1 MSFDRVE
8 AVRKFFK
15 NLSEFPKTFWGS
27 FIRHDKPTSDR
38 ARSQVIFGNFFLHTI
53 STRIHR
59 YSLRPTFTFGLG
71 VIAAS
76 SFMILLVTG
85 ILLMIYYKP
94 SVELA
99 YDSIKDIQ
107 FIVPGGR
114 FIRNVHRWA
123 TNVMIVSVF
132 LHMARVFYT
141 AAYKHHRAF
150 NWVLGI
156 ILLILT
162 LLLSFTGYLLPWD
175 QLAYWAVTIATN
187 IAASANELTDALNL
201 TQYFDV
207 GRLMKILLL
216 GSEEIGQDAMTRF
229 YWMHCIILPFA
240 MVMVLGVHMWRVR
253 KDGGLARPDNLTE
266 EDLQGTP
273 KDPLSDNVFTHA
285 PQKTYGLMCLVKGK
299 TAVVGRGPEQTVSSW
314 PHLMIRIVALFMI
327 TFAITCVYSYF
338 LNAPLKE
345 MANPAVPENPAK
357 APWYFLGL
365 QELVSYSAFMGGMGI
380 PGLAL
385 LGLALIPYLDREE
398 QEIGRWFDNQAG
410 KRVALLSF
418 VYSIAVVIGMLV
430 FTVSFGW
437 LRNWFPHIQQ
447 IVIIF
452 VNPGTV
458 LVTLFVIWSFYCMA
472 KYNSTRMAAIA
483 LFTCFLVAFVILTYF
498 GTYHRGPNWDFYW
511 LQSQWPVH

>member
-1 MSFDRVE
+1 
-8 AVRKFFK
+8 
-15 NLSEFPKTFWGS
+15 
-27 FIRHDKPTSDR
+27 
-38 ARSQVIFGNFFLHTI
+38 
-53 STRIHR
+53 
-59 YSLRPTFTFGLG
+59 
-71 VIAAS
+71 
-76 SFMILLVTG
+76 
-85 ILLMIYYKP
+85 
-94 SVELA
+94 
-99 YDSIKDIQ
+99 
-107 FIVPGGR
+107 
-114 FIRNVHRWA
+114 
-123 TNVMIVSVF
+123 
-132 LHMARVFYT
+132 
-141 AAYKHHRAF
+141 
-150 NWVLGI
+150 VLGI
-156 ILLILT
+156 ILLVLT

-229 YWMHCIILPFA
+229 YWMHCIVLPFA
-240 MVMVLGVHMWRVR
+240 MVMVLGAHMWRVR

-266 EDLQGTP
+266 EDFQGTP
-273 KDPLSDNVFTHA
+273 KDLLSDNVFTHA

-338 LNAPLKE
+338 LDAPLKE

-430 FTVSFGW
+430 FTVNFGW